1 MSKANTRTNWSDE
14 DYLFLKKHYEEL
26 TYKEIGEKI
35 GKTKSAVQNKMRI
48 LGLQKPDKYYYNKHF
63 FDVIDTEEKAYWL
76 GFFYADGYVCRT
88 RTNAE
93 VAIELQVSDISH
105 LKKLNK
111 SMCGN
116 VAPTI
121 RKREREGIDFVY
133 EIASIRFYSIDL
145 FNGLSVNGCCERKTN
160 KIALPKLSNHL
171 TWCFLRGFFDGDGC
185 LVLNKSRNALKF
197 DFCSSSLIILE
208 QIKMFLFENGIYSY
222 INQQKMSRG
231 TFKTTMPNYRLF
243 ISGLENSYLFGQKLY
258 QDATIY
264 LDRKFNKYNS
274 IILEYN
280 IPYRIKNHNGLHHQ
294 S

>member
-1 MSKANTRTNWSDE
+1 MSKTNTRTNWSNE
-14 DYLFLKKHYEEL
+14 DYLFLRENYENL

-48 LGLQKPDKYYYNKHF
+48 LGLQKPDKYFYNKHF

-88 RTNAE
+88 STNAE
-93 VAIELQVSDISH
+93 VAIELQETDAGH

-111 SMCGN
+111 SMNGN
-116 VAPTI
+116 VAPVI
-121 RKREREGIDFVY
+121 RKRKREGVDHEY
-133 EIASIRFYSIDL
+133 GIASIRFYSIDL
-145 FNGLSVNGCCERKTN
+145 FNGLNVNGCCERKTD
-160 KIALPKLSNHL
+160 KIMLPKLSNQL

-197 DFCSSSLIILE
+197 DFCSSSLVILE
-208 QIKMFLFENGIYSY
+208 QIKAFLFENGIYSY
-222 INQQKMSRG
+222 INQQKNGHG
-231 TFKTTMPNYRLF
+231 TFKTTMPNYRLY

-264 LDRKFNKYNS
+264 LDRKFNKYNF
-274 IILEYN
+274 IVLEYN
-280 IPYRIKNHNGLHHQ
+280 IPYRIKNHNGLRHK